1 VTFVNKKYS
10 GLREGKISAYVY
22 VTYETWDIGERGE
35 MRNNKEKEER

>member
-10 GLREGKISAYVY
+10 GLREGKISSYVY